1 MVSEVFFAAPQFR
14 AMCCP
19 SYSVLL
25 VNIHCKC
32 KWSDTFLRCCNH
44 SHKRF
49 YCVLLFVL
57 LVNIHCKGKWTI
69 SEGRTLTKVTL
80 STGKNAWRDAFWEK
94 GALEYPSTSHNINV
108 NMRHGVWRD
117 YRNCA
122 VTLVRCPR
130 SPLAISDSRNEVTFT
145 AHNGPLWDSG
155 GGLRSPLQPTQL
167 TKDHSI
173 WRQKPLHIEGSRSGI

>member
-1 MVSEVFFAAPQFR
+1 M
-14 AMCCP
+14 
-19 SYSVLL
+19 
-25 VNIHCKC
+25 NIHCKC
-32 KWSDTFLRCCNH
+32 KWSDTFLRCCN
-44 SHKRF
+44 HKRF

-155 GGLRSPLQPTQL
+155 GDSGHLCNQHNWQKTTPFDDKNHCTLRAVGAEYRKTCWKYLFRPV
-167 TKDHSI
+167 
-173 WRQKPLHIEGSRSGI
+173 

>member
-145 AHNGPLWDSG
+145 M
-155 GGLRSPLQPTQL
+155 
-167 TKDHSI
+167 DHSGTLGGTQVTFATNTTDK
-173 WRQKPLHIEGSRSGI
+173 RPLHLTTKTTAHWGQ

>member
-1 MVSEVFFAAPQFR
+1 MFLSLCVREKMNSDTDNWQSITNQPSKYISSFSIRRLDKRRQIFAVRFTSFVRICKKKKVKHLFVVSEDLFAAPQFILENN
-14 AMCCP
+14 MLP
-19 SYSVLL
+19 
-25 VNIHCKC
+25 
-32 KWSDTFLRCCNH
+32 
-44 SHKRF
+44 
-49 YCVLLFVL
+49 
-57 LVNIHCKGKWTI
+57 
-69 SEGRTLTKVTL
+69 
-80 STGKNAWRDAFWEK
+80 
-94 GALEYPSTSHNINV
+94 LEYPSTSHNINV